1 MITAVYWLCTQ
12 EKIIMKIT
20 PTPLTINQ
28 LFSTRNEQFFIPAYQ
43 RRYAWQEKQC
53 EELFNDIKYLG
64 NEETHLLGNLVCI
77 TGAHSANINKLE
89 VIDGQ
94 QRITTLSLLLTAIS
108 KAFSERNDLG
118 EAQKIDGLLTSSGV
132 DRVRKNKVE
141 LGELDNPD
149 YIKILKDENLETI
162 HNENLKNNLE
172 HFKKWIKELSPDE
185 FDSFYFKLMDKVSV
199 IRLDVYQ
206 AKDAYKLFETINNR
220 GLSLSPTDIIKN
232 FLLGHASIL
241 DDETLISVKE
251 NWKNIIISLDGI
263 STDEFFRHFMC
274 SRLRRKITFT
284 FLNDE
289 FKKLYINSVQN
300 CEGLAEFR
308 VYSKLKIE
316 AAEEDYPEASTDLD
330 EETYEDEQIEKV
342 SSTDQVEKVSAAEFT
357 KTIANYAKTYSLL
370 KNRKFSNPKINS
382 AILDLQ
388 RIQSVPAYTF
398 LLELFSRNSISDTQ
412 RLTILKMIA
421 VFMLRRHICSRQT
434 GVLDDI
440 FSDLV
445 NKLDSEDLLQAI
457 KGRLLK
463 DIPGDQE
470 FKLNFSKAD
479 YKRSINRAKYVLEQ
493 FEYDL
498 HQTQGEFIINSGLE
512 VHLEHIIPQTI
523 HTKKSKAEFGDW
535 ELYLGENAALNHG
548 DFVNRI
554 GNFTLL
560 GQKLNI
566 KASNNPFEN
575 KLNQYKKSSL
585 RVTTEIVEN
594 YPEFRFA
601 QVEKRSK
608 ELADKAIEIWTL

>member
-1 MITAVYWLCTQ
+1 
-12 EKIIMKIT
+12 MKIT

-64 NEETHLLGNLVCI
+64 NDDTHLLGNLVCI
-77 TGAHSANINKLE
+77 TGEYSANINKLE

-108 KAFSERNDLG
+108 KAFSEKHDLE
-118 EAQKIDGLLTSSGV
+118 EAQKIDSLLTSSGV
-132 DRVRKNKVE
+132 DRVKKNKVE

-162 HNENLKNNLE
+162 HNDNLKNNLE

-185 FDSFYFKLMDKVSV
+185 FDSFYFRLMDKVSV

-241 DDETLISVKE
+241 DSETLNSVKD
-251 NWKNIIISLDGI
+251 NWKNIIVSLDGI

-274 SRLRRKITFT
+274 SQLRRKITFT
-284 FLNDE
+284 YLNDE

-308 VYSKLKIE
+308 VYSKLRIE
-316 AAEEDYPEASTDLD
+316 ESNEDHPEATTDLD
-330 EETYEDEQIEKV
+330 EESYEDEKLEEVFIPRQAIKV
-342 SSTDQVEKVSAAEFT
+342 TAAEFT
-357 KTIANYAKTYSLL
+357 RMIANYAKTYSLV

-398 LLELFSRNSISDTQ
+398 LLELFARNGISDAS
-412 RLTILKMIA
+412 RILILKMIA

-445 NKLDSEDLLQAI
+445 NKLDLEDLLPAI
-457 KGRLLK
+457 KGRLSK

-493 FEYDL
+493 FEYKL
-498 HQTQGEFIINSGLE
+498 HETQGEFTINSGLD

-523 HTKKSKAEFGDW
+523 NTKKSKAEFGDW
-535 ELYLGENAALNHG
+535 ELYLGEGASLNHG

-560 GQKLNI
+560 AQKLNI
-566 KASNNPFEN
+566 KASNDPFEN
-575 KLNQYKKSSL
+575 KLIHYKKSSL
-585 RVTTEIVEN
+585 RVTTGIAEN
-594 YPEFRFA
+594 YPEFKFI
-601 QVEKRSK
+601 QVEERSK
-608 ELADKAIEIWTL
+608 ELAEKAIEIWTL

>member
-1 MITAVYWLCTQ
+1 
-12 EKIIMKIT
+12 MKIT

-64 NEETHLLGNLVCI
+64 NDDTHLLGNLVCI
-77 TGAHSANINKLE
+77 TGEYSANINKLE

-108 KAFSERNDLG
+108 KAFSEKYDLE
-118 EAQKIDGLLTSSGV
+118 EAQKIDSLLTSSGV
-132 DRVRKNKVE
+132 DRVKKNKVE

-251 NWKNIIISLDGI
+251 NWKNIIVSLDGI

-274 SRLRRKITFT
+274 SQLRRKITFT
-284 FLNDE
+284 YLNDE

-308 VYSKLKIE
+308 VYSKFRIE
-316 AAEEDYPEASTDLD
+316 ESEEDDSEINKDL
-330 EETYEDEQIEKV
+330 EEEPFENEKSEEVYIPNQAEKV
-342 SSTDQVEKVSAAEFT
+342 TAAEFT
-357 KTIANYAKTYSLL
+357 RMIANYAKTYSLV

-382 AILDLQ
+382 SILDLQ

-398 LLELFSRNSISDTQ
+398 LLELFARNGISDAH
-412 RLTILKMIA
+412 RITILKMIA

-445 NKLDSEDLLQAI
+445 NKLDLEDQLIAI
-457 KGRLLK
+457 KERLAK
-463 DIPGDQE
+463 DIPSDQE

-493 FEYDL
+493 FEYSL
-498 HQTQGEFIINSGLE
+498 HETQGEFTINSGLD

-523 HTKKSKAEFGDW
+523 NTKKSKAEFGDW
-535 ELYLGENAALNHG
+535 ELYLGEGASLNHG

-560 GQKLNI
+560 AQKLNI
-566 KASNNPFEN
+566 KASNDPFEN
-575 KLNQYKKSSL
+575 KLIHYKKSSL

-594 YPEFRFA
+594 YPEFKFV
-601 QVEKRSK
+601 QVEERSK
-608 ELADKAIEIWTL
+608 ELAEKAIEIWTL

>member
-1 MITAVYWLCTQ
+1 
-12 EKIIMKIT
+12 MKIT

-64 NEETHLLGNLVCI
+64 NDDTHLLGNLVCI
-77 TGAHSANINKLE
+77 TGEYSANINKLE

-108 KAFSERNDLG
+108 KAFSEKYDLE
-118 EAQKIDGLLTSSGV
+118 EAQKIDSLLTSSGV
-132 DRVRKNKVE
+132 DRVKKNKVE

-162 HNENLKNNLE
+162 QNENLKNNLE

-251 NWKNIIISLDGI
+251 NWKNIIVSLDGI

-274 SRLRRKITFT
+274 SQLRRKITFT
-284 FLNDE
+284 YLNDE

-308 VYSKLKIE
+308 VYSKFRIE
-316 AAEEDYPEASTDLD
+316 ESEEDDSEINKDL
-330 EETYEDEQIEKV
+330 EEEPFENEKSEEVYIPNQAEKV
-342 SSTDQVEKVSAAEFT
+342 TAAEFT
-357 KTIANYAKTYSLL
+357 RMIANYAKTYSLV

-382 AILDLQ
+382 SILDLQ

-398 LLELFSRNSISDTQ
+398 LLELFARNGISDAH
-412 RLTILKMIA
+412 RITILKMIA

-445 NKLDSEDLLQAI
+445 NKLDLEDQLIAI
-457 KGRLLK
+457 KERLAK
-463 DIPGDQE
+463 DIPSDQE

-493 FEYDL
+493 FEYSL
-498 HQTQGEFIINSGLE
+498 HETQGEFTINSGLD

-523 HTKKSKAEFGDW
+523 NTKKSKAEFGDW
-535 ELYLGENAALNHG
+535 ELYLGEGASLNHG

-560 GQKLNI
+560 AQKLNI
-566 KASNNPFEN
+566 KASNDPFEN
-575 KLNQYKKSSL
+575 KLIHYKKSSL

-594 YPEFRFA
+594 YPEFKFV
-601 QVEKRSK
+601 QVEERSK
-608 ELADKAIEIWTL
+608 ELAEKAIEIWTL

>member
-1 MITAVYWLCTQ
+1 
-12 EKIIMKIT
+12 MKIT

-64 NEETHLLGNLVCI
+64 NDDTHLLGNLVCI
-77 TGAHSANINKLE
+77 TGAHSAHINKLE

-94 QRITTLSLLLTAIS
+94 QRITTISLLLTAIS
-108 KAFSERNDLG
+108 QVFSKRNDLE
-118 EAQKIDGLLTSSGV
+118 EAQKIDSLLTSSGV
-132 DRVRKNKVE
+132 DRIKKNKVE

-149 YIKILKDENLETI
+149 YIKILKEEDLENI
-162 HNENLKNNLE
+162 QNENLKNNLE
-172 HFKKWIKELSPDE
+172 NFKKWINELSSDE
-185 FDSFYFKLMDKVSV
+185 FNSFYFKLMDKVSV

-241 DDETLISVKE
+241 DEDTLLSVKE
-251 NWKNIIISLDGI
+251 NWKNIIVSLDGI

-274 SRLRRKITFT
+274 SQLKRKITFT
-284 FLNDE
+284 YLNDE

-300 CEGLAEFR
+300 CESLAEFR
-308 VYSKLKIE
+308 VYSKLKIQS
-316 AAEEDYPEASTDLD
+316 AEEDYQEASPELD
-330 EETYEDEQIEKV
+330 EEVYEDEKIEEV
-342 SSTDQVEKVSAAEFT
+342 SSPHQVVKVSAAEFT
-357 KTIANYAKTYSLL
+357 KTIANYAKTYSLV

-388 RIQSVPAYTF
+388 KIQSVPAYTF
-398 LLELFSRNSISDTQ
+398 LLELFARNTISDAT
-412 RLTILKMIA
+412 RLSILKMIA

-445 NKLDSEDLLQAI
+445 NKLDAEDILSAI
-457 KGRLLK
+457 RGRLSK

-470 FKLNFSKAD
+470 FKLNFIKAD

-493 FEYDL
+493 FEYAL
-498 HQTQGEFIINSGLE
+498 HQTQGEFTINSGLD

-535 ELYLGENAALNHG
+535 ELYLGENASLNHG

-560 GQKLNI
+560 AQKLNI
-566 KASNNPFEN
+566 QASNDPFEN

-585 RVTTEIVEN
+585 RLTTAIVEN
-594 YPEFRFA
+594 YPEFRFP
-601 QVEKRSK
+601 QVEERSK
-608 ELADKAIEIWTL
+608 ELAEKAIEIWTL